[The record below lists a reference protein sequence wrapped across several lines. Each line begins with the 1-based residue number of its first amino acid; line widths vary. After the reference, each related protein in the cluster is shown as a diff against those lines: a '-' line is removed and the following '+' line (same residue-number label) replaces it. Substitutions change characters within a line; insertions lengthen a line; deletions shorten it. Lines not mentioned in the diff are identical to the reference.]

1 LAELDRITSSLAIN
15 DPLRQPQGGQ
25 GSPPVP
31 EEEDERDPF
40 ELGFRAFAARA
51 GVEPTKLQQ
60 SFQEILSVPT
70 EDIVQ
75 EEREKRNLF
84 HRLMGRGKMGKVI
97 DLPGPIDIY
106 NPLKMGWS
114 GLEAIQDH
122 VATPLAGLA
131 YGGGAIARVWIDNHK
146 NTILGFDGDKTQT
159 EHELRKDQFLA
170 ALSHRGGGIKGLWQG
185 AGDFNRDREAL
196 FWGEKFISSII
207 FDPTSYMGWGLLAK
221 VPKVGV
227 TGFRISTRLP
237 TILGGFNIR
246 TLSRVHAIDPKKTK
260 TGNVFRD
267 KHGFVSKDNPA
278 RRRLASFNLGL
289 GALEA
294 GYVEAFN
301 LPFRAAIY
309 GYKKMPESAQLLTKK
324 TTRQSGNEFGD
335 LTHNRWTENVVEAV
349 GGGQNYRAISI
360 WRWRQ
365 AWAEKISNMEVR
377 SAELTKPEAI
387 VRDMLYGNHSVTP
400 AMLVQLGRKVK
411 GTLSLT
417 DKQLS
422 ETIGPQGIEFQ
433 GSVLSTFS
441 EEFSKLVRMET
452 SISEASEQIIRQ
464 AGGQHSDEVYR
475 NLESYLHTY
484 TTAVH
489 KNVENRI
496 MNNTLSE
503 LRSLIVN
510 DATNLRITQID
521 TEIALRRKG
530 MLGAFLSGFDE
541 VQKKVYQRGLRRHAI
556 RPMGTA
562 VLIFPGFPAQEFVE
576 GSTRQIFGDSAL
588 GMRNAMQFDETL
600 SFFGGGPVRIA
611 ELNAMSRKTSED
623 LTRVGGGGINEGS
636 IGLQNEWLSGLSD
649 TFIQKIFS
657 KGRMNIQDETFNWFN
672 PVDYVRMTGAIS
684 GGMRRRF
691 LMSRMY
697 QRSVNYLTHTQ
708 PELVAAIDKSFPD
721 DAIQGG
727 LVNVIHEAMVLRIM
741 TGNSDAVRDLPRLF
755 SAEVITKK
763 EAFEIIDALGADGN
777 LPPVAM
783 QQMRDW
789 ATHSRRH
796 ADLPELLVDVKEL
809 AKEEF
814 ISGFEGFLHNMK
826 GMRGVLQKAVDDLD
840 NLKKTSPIVTREE
853 KAKIKDLA
861 YHVYQS
867 IDDMS
872 HRLDGILQDTA
883 ARVNA
888 KATLAQKETIWNNA
902 HKEIRGRMD
911 EADLAM
917 EEISEVLR
925 KLEIDAFEESF
936 VADHFLDEWKLT
948 SKTWIDDRDFVDL
961 HFQQG
966 RNARK
971 KTSFWEA
978 LRAGRND
985 IWTDYRNR
993 RLDLKE
999 TGRSAQSQME
1009 SAIGQRA
1016 LKIKE
1021 NPAIDFKGKDMTMKD
1036 IGFIVGAGA
1045 DNMSQALINGVI
1057 MTEDEFAKY
1066 VMMAAGRYKM
1076 KNVSERAVR
1085 QARRDLLGEINLT
1098 DAIQTGQE
1106 GAAKQVDDA
1115 FYKLRGIAKKESWRD
1130 VHTEALQGYANG
1142 IADKMDQLGGGF
1154 LKKETAI
1161 QAERRIARSERARVA
1176 ALTSGRPRQIEEAI
1190 EAGGGIRTE
1199 DFDVDIGALGE
1210 TVPGT
1215 SIDRRTD
1222 PSFLDPRTATTEEL
1236 SEAMEKAGRSE
1247 HDMLVQALGSEDAA
1261 KKFERLDRTA
1271 NSVNTPRERQEAA
1284 YKELQDMI
1292 ENLTPE
1298 QERLIYGNIKDPDI
1312 TAESLKELRDAGAVI
1327 AREDEIPELTR
1338 VMVRGLSRLTPERVQ
1353 GVLGASRGE
1362 AAGRLLEDVV
1372 QYRRVQASVEAMR
1385 ELGLSTDQIFQNA
1398 VRRLRSEG
1406 IEDADIDVLLGPFMR
1421 GDKLSLAPP
1430 TGGID
1435 DVIGATTGATT
1446 PAQRKIADINQ
1457 KAEAAAIQ
1465 RGQAVI
1471 AREQARFTRPGQR
1484 GVEKLG
1490 LKKEG
1495 MRVLDD
1501 SMSDLNKAF
1510 VNYDGST
1517 MIDDL
1522 AQGVFPF
1529 WVYESRRI
1537 PYLLRTGFQKPII
1550 WSTIM
1555 PEGRYW
1561 EATDDGYIP
1570 VWAQKWMDMNIF
1582 GGTMFNTPRRF
1593 ARAQF
1598 PEQHISGFQGAYS
1611 KAETQ
1616 LGRFGFY
1623 FGTHVSAVPEMLLP
1637 ILGVGTSDDRGELL
1651 PPLISGP
1658 ASLVEMG
1665 ANPLPGTQKHIP
1677 YIQDFS
1683 RGFGKMR
1690 RSLFPDRFREFFLG
1704 RILAERGLDVTELN
1718 WDTMKPKT
1726 GAHTLTQQDIND
1738 AMSLAAFQ
1746 EWVSESMGN
1755 VRFEG
1760 PNKKRFDDQRD
1771 EFISRWTPLTV
1782 EQIRSLRKDGVN
1794 PTNLYPL
1801 PAPVRR
1807 IFDEIPNAVN
1817 FGLSSS
1823 RLSAGEVRA
1832 FEDHVSEFWEAV
1844 DARRKDLFKEQEDDD
1859 DRWADGV
1866 QEGGISPA
1874 AWRSTREGRGGVIA
1888 DTMNFLRGMKQTPEG
1903 EVTVFNPSAEYRD
1916 VPISF
1921 EELIATSAR
1930 FGNDSLRLRHPF
1942 DDLMARFF
1950 EIVPKDTDGDGF
1962 VNWNTFFDE
1971 RQDFLDNQLPIS
1983 LREVFEAELD
1993 KNLSRVEQELAKIQ
2007 RTYLGDYWNIEDRVV
2022 EEMGVEEIVNDVINA
2037 QRFDPFN
2044 AEFLRTDPSY
2054 KAYRKTLRLE
2064 RQFAREMNPRLDYAL
2079 NIFGFTGQTMH
2090 FASPEAQ
2097 SWWESDGK
2105 KPDLSRLTR

>member
-15 DPLRQPQGGQ
+15 DPLRKPPSGQ
-25 GSPPVP
+25 GSPPVT
-31 EEEDERDPF
+31 EEEEERDPF
-40 ELGFRAFAARA
+40 ELGFRDFAARA

-60 SFQEILSVPT
+60 SFQDIVSIPEA
-70 EDIVQ
+70 DIVQ

-84 HRLMGRGKMGKVI
+84 HRLMGRGWAGKVV
-97 DLPGPIDIY
+97 DLPGPIDIW
-106 NPLKMGWS
+106 NPIKMGWS
-114 GLEAIQDH
+114 GLEAITEH
-122 VATPLAGLA
+122 VANPLAGLA
-131 YGGGAIARVWIDNHK
+131 YAGAAIAEVWVQKQTNQL
-146 NTILGFDGDKTQT
+146 LGYTGEATQT
-159 EHELRKDQFLA
+159 KTELLKDEFFA
-170 ALSHRGGGIKGLWQG
+170 SLSHRGGGIKGLWQG
-185 AGDFNRDREAL
+185 AGDFNRNREEF
-196 FWGEKFISSII
+196 FWGEKFVSSII
-207 FDPTSYMGWGLLAK
+207 FDPTSYVGWGLIAK
-221 VPKVGV
+221 IPKVGV
-227 TGFRISTRLP
+227 TGFRVSTRLP

-246 TLSRVHAIDPKKTK
+246 TLTRVHKIDPTVTK

-289 GALEA
+289 GAIEA

-309 GYKKMPESAQLLTKK
+309 GYKSMPKSAQLLTKK
-324 TTRQSGNEFGD
+324 TTQRSGDEFGD
-335 LTHNRWTENVVEAV
+335 LTGNRWTENVVESV
-349 GGGQNYRAISI
+349 GGGQNYRGISM

-365 AWAEKISNMEVR
+365 VWAEKISNMEIR
-377 SAELTKPEAI
+377 SAELTKSQAV
-387 VRDMLYGNHSVTP
+387 VRDMLYGNHAVTP

-411 GTLSLT
+411 GSLALT

-422 ETIGPQGIEFQ
+422 EQIGPQGIEFQ
-433 GSVLSTFS
+433 GSILATFS
-441 EEFSKLVRMET
+441 EEFSKLVKMET
-452 SISEASEQIIRQ
+452 SIAEASEQIIRQ

-475 NLESYLHTY
+475 TLEGYLHSYMTS
-484 TTAVH
+484 VH

-496 MNNTLSE
+496 MNNTLTE
-503 LRSLIVN
+503 LRGLVVN
-510 DATNLRITQID
+510 DAIQRRITQID
-521 TEIALRRKG
+521 VEIALRRKG
-530 MLGAFLSGFDE
+530 IMGAFLSGFDD

-556 RPMGTA
+556 RPMATA
-562 VLIFPGFPAQEFVE
+562 VLIFPGFPVQEFVE

-588 GMRNAMQFDETL
+588 GMRNSLQFDETL
-600 SFFGGGPVRIA
+600 SFFGGGPMRIA
-611 ELNAMSRKTSED
+611 ELNAMSRKTSEN
-623 LTRVGGGGINEGS
+623 LTRVGGGGINDGS

-649 TFIQKIFS
+649 TFIEKIFS

-708 PELVAAIDKSFPD
+708 PELVAAIEKAFPD
-721 DAIQGG
+721 DVIQGS
-727 LVNVIHEAMVLRIM
+727 LVDVIHEAMVLRVM
-741 TGNSDAVRDLPRLF
+741 TGNSDAVRDIPRLF

-763 EAFEIIDALGADGN
+763 EAFTIIDTLGADGN

-783 QQMRDW
+783 QQMKDW

-796 ADLPELLVDVKEL
+796 ADLPELLVDVKEH
-809 AKEEF
+809 AKEEYVK
-814 ISGFEGFLHNMK
+814 GFEGFLHNMK
-826 GMRGVLQKAVDDLD
+826 GMRGVVKQALD
-840 NLKKTSPIVTREE
+840 ELNELKKVSPIVTREE
-853 KAKIKDLA
+853 RAKVKDLA

-888 KATLAQKETIWNNA
+888 KATVAQKETIWNNA

-917 EEISEVLR
+917 EEISEILS
-925 KLEIDAFEESF
+925 KLEIAAFDDSF
-936 VADHFLDEWKLT
+936 VADHFLTEWKLT
-948 SKTWIDDRDFVDL
+948 STAWVRDRDFVDL
-961 HFQQG
+961 HFKQG

-985 IWTDYRNR
+985 IWTDYRSQ

-999 TGRSAQSQME
+999 TGRAAQAQME
-1009 SAIGQRA
+1009 SHIGQRA

-1045 DNMSQALINGVI
+1045 DNMSQALINGVL

-1066 VMMAAGRYKM
+1066 TMMAAGRYKM

-1085 QARRDLLGEINLT
+1085 QARRDLLSEINLT
-1098 DAIQTGQE
+1098 DDIQTGQQA
-1106 GAAKQVDDA
+1106 AAKLVDDA
-1115 FYKLRGIAKKESWRD
+1115 FFQLRGISEKKAWRD
-1130 VHTEALQGYANG
+1130 VHTEALRGYANG

-1161 QAERRIARSERARVA
+1161 QTERRIARAERAKVA
-1176 ALTSGRPRQIEEAI
+1176 AKISGRPEQIEEAI

-1199 DFDVDIGALGE
+1199 DFDLGTDLLGVERRGVPLTKSRLEDFRREHRVNIGADPE
-1210 TVPGT
+1210 VARVNPG
-1215 SIDRRTD
+1215 IPLIQRRQADR
-1222 PSFLDPRTATTEEL
+1222 
-1236 SEAMEKAGRSE
+1236 M
-1247 HDMLVQALGSEDAA
+1247 
-1261 KKFERLDRTA
+1261 
-1271 NSVNTPRERQEAA
+1271 
-1284 YKELQDMI
+1284 
-1292 ENLTPE
+1292 
-1298 QERLIYGNIKDPDI
+1298 ERLIQDIPDAKILGDAPDDFVDEIRQLAPTSVTDDTPIGEIPDI
-1312 TAESLKELRDAGAVI
+1312 LRREAERGEQRS
-1327 AREDEIPELTR
+1327 
-1338 VMVRGLSRLTPERVQ
+1338 RGL
-1353 GVLGASRGE
+1353 
-1362 AAGRLLEDVV
+1362 
-1372 QYRRVQASVEAMR
+1372 
-1385 ELGLSTDQIFQNA
+1385 
-1398 VRRLRSEG
+1398 LRKADA
-1406 IEDADIDVLLGPFMR
+1406 IE
-1421 GDKLSLAPP
+1421 
-1430 TGGID
+1430 
-1435 DVIGATTGATT
+1435 
-1446 PAQRKIADINQ
+1446 Q
-1457 KAEAAAIQ
+1457 KAEIAAIE

-1471 AREQARFTRPGQR
+1471 SREQAKFTRPSPTGL
-1484 GVEKLG
+1484 EKIG

-1495 MRVLDD
+1495 KRILGD
-1501 SMSDLNKAF
+1501 SMRDLEKAF

-1537 PYLLRTGFQKPII
+1537 PYLLRTGFQKPIL

-1561 EATDDGYIP
+1561 DATDDGYIP
-1570 VWAQKWMDMNIF
+1570 VWAQKWMDMNVF

-1598 PEQHISGFQGAYS
+1598 PQQHISGFQGAYS
-1611 KAETQ
+1611 KAESQ

-1665 ANPLPGTQKHIP
+1665 ANPIPGTQKHIP
-1677 YIQDFS
+1677 YLQDFA

-1738 AMSLAAFQ
+1738 AMALAAFQ

-1771 EFISRWTPLTV
+1771 AFISRWTPLTV

-1823 RLSAGEVRA
+1823 RLSSGEVRA
-1832 FEDHVSEFWEAV
+1832 FEDHVSEFWESV
-1844 DARRKDLFKEQEDDD
+1844 DARRADLFREQEDDN

-1866 QEGGISPA
+1866 QAGGISPA
-1874 AWRSTREGRGGVIA
+1874 AWRSLREGRGGVVA
-1888 DTMNFLRGMKQTPEG
+1888 DAMNFLRGMKQTPEG
-1903 EVTVFNPSAEYRD
+1903 VVTVFNRDAKYRD

-1950 EIVPKDTDGDGF
+1950 QIVPRDSDGDGF
-1962 VNWNTFFDE
+1962 VNWNKFFNE

-1993 KNLSRVEQELAKIQ
+1993 KNLSMVEQELARIQ
-2007 RTYLGDYWNIEDRVV
+2007 RTYLGDYWNIEDRVM
-2022 EEMGVEEIVNDVINA
+2022 EEMGAEEIVNDVINA

-2044 AEFLRTDPSY
+2044 AEFLRTDPGYRAY
-2054 KAYRKTLRLE
+2054 KKSLRLE

-2079 NIFGFTGQTMH
+2079 NIFGFTGQELH
-2090 FASPEAQ
+2090 FVNPEAQ
-2097 SWWESDGK
+2097 SWWESAGK